1 MMKRVAANLTILT
14 AMLAFTAMPALGWDD
29 VGHKITAHIAWLRMT
44 PTVRNRVIEILRQA
58 PEDSHLAVFYRPY
71 GIEPEDVRRLDFFMI
86 AATWPD
92 IVRDFGSDP
101 RFRNEVRN
109 RKYHKGNWHYDDTFW
124 KQVNGKAE
132 PLSGFQE
139 GGVAVAK
146 LNEFDKLIRDASARD
161 ADKAVAIAWIMHLIG
176 DLHQPLHTSARVT
189 DEEPKGDQGG
199 NLFLLTAKGTP
210 RDKQVNLHWYWDS
223 IVGRNVAY
231 DGGPSERKYIEGLAM
246 KFIKRH
252 PFPSLQA
259 RLSVGDFD
267 YLQKE
272 TFALNPTDVFSAD
285 LIRFSE
291 PSKKYRQRAFAVAE
305 RQLTLAG
312 YRMGELFN
320 AAFTAPQV
328 VQSAAAPCQIIR
340 TIMYPVFKKQTRENQ
355 AKAKPTAVLLDV
367 CPTGPAAR
375 PTLMVAVNGKSEA
388 RAFDVIKA
396 FASEDEARA
405 YAAAN
410 SIQDVDLKLQ

>member
-1 MMKRVAANLTILT
+1 MKRGVIKLTILIALLSIT
-14 AMLAFTAMPALGWDD
+14 TFPAFGWDD
-29 VGHKITAHIAWLRMT
+29 VGHKITAYIAWQRMT
-44 PTVRNRVIEILRQA
+44 PQTRTRVIEILRQA

-71 GIEPEDVRRLDFFMI
+71 GVESEEMRRLDFFMI
-86 AATWPD
+86 ASTWPD

-101 RFRNEVRN
+101 RFRNQVRN

-124 KQVNGKAE
+124 KQVNGRAE

-146 LNEFDKLIRDASARD
+146 LNEFDKLIRNATARD
-161 ADKAVAIAWIMHLIG
+161 EDKAVAIAWIMHLVG

-199 NLFLLTAKGTP
+199 NLFLLTPKGTP

-223 IVGRNVAY
+223 IVGRNAPY
-231 DGGPSERKYIEGLAM
+231 NGKSSEREYIERLAL
-246 KFIKRH
+246 KFVKKH
-252 PFPSLQA
+252 PFSSLQA
-259 RLSVGDFD
+259 QLKVDDFD
-267 YLQKE
+267 SLQKE
-272 TFALNPTDVFSAD
+272 SFALNPTDVFSTE
-285 LIRFSE
+285 LVRFSD
-291 PSKKYRQRAFAVAE
+291 PSAKYKKRAFAVAE
-305 RQLTLAG
+305 KQLALAG

-320 AAFTAPQV
+320 AAFGQQQTAAV
-328 VQSAAAPCQIIR
+328 PCQIIR
-340 TIMYPVFKKQTRENQ
+340 KIMYPVFKKQTPENR

-367 CPTGPAAR
+367 CPTGRGAR
-375 PTLMVAVNGKSEA
+375 PTIMVAVNGNPAA

-396 FASEDEARA
+396 FTSDDEARA

-410 SIQDVDLKLQ
+410 SIKDVNFDGQ

>member
-1 MMKRVAANLTILT
+1 MKRGVLKFTILT
-14 AMLAFTAMPALGWDD
+14 AMLSVMALPAFCWDD
-29 VGHKITAHIAWLRMT
+29 VGHKITAYIAWQRMT
-44 PTVRNRVIEILRQA
+44 PQVRDRVIEIMRQA
-58 PEDSHLAVFYRPY
+58 PEDSTLAVFYRPY
-71 GIEPEDVRRLDFFMI
+71 GVESEDVRRVDFFMI
-86 AATWPD
+86 ASTWPD

-124 KQVNGKAE
+124 KQVGGKAE
-132 PLSGFQE
+132 PLSGFAE

-146 LNEFDKLIRDASARD
+146 LNEFDKLIRNPAARD
-161 ADKAVAIAWIMHLIG
+161 EDKAIAIAWIMHLVG

-199 NLFLLTAKGTP
+199 NLFLLTPKGTA
-210 RDKQVNLHWYWDS
+210 RDKQVNLHWFWDS

-231 DGGPSERKYIEGLAM
+231 NGKMSEREYIERLAM
-246 KFIKRH
+246 RFVKKH
-252 PFPSLQA
+252 PYSSLQSK
-259 RLSVGDFD
+259 LNIGDFD
-267 YLQKE
+267 ELQRE
-272 TFALNPTDVFSAD
+272 SFALNPIDVFSSD

-291 PSKKYRQRAFAVAE
+291 PSVKYKKRAFAVAE
-305 RQLTLAG
+305 KQLALAG

-320 AAFTAPQV
+320 TAFGAPQT
-328 VQSAAAPCQIIR
+328 AAVPCQIIR
-340 TIMYPVFKKQTRENQ
+340 KVMYPIYKKQTPETR

-375 PTLMVAVNGKSEA
+375 PTIMVAVNGKTEA

-396 FASEDEARA
+396 FTSEDEARA

-410 SIQDVDLKLQ
+410 SIKDVNFSDQ